1 MGGGGF
7 WANRKERRK
16 RIRKAIEFK
25 IAAVV
30 VFFLMLIKPFP
41 FIWRLFPAGPP
52 RHMCEYWTWDMLW
65 TFVSSGGTKVL
76 SDQPSFPR
84 VPATFKPKV
93 EVEPQYRLS
102 EEQIKFFY
110 DNGYLAPLKLFSP
123 DEMAEILAEVEN
135 EVFEPGDVGRTYGR
149 LATYRKSKVYQGVR
163 NSRDRHL
170 DCPAVLKLALQ
181 KGIYEQ
187 VAQLMGPDLLLWRT
201 QLLPK
206 YPGAPET
213 EWHQV
218 STFTMSGKGLRPV
231 LEPPDRDDLF
241 NVTVWLALEDV
252 DLDNGCMQFW
262 KGSHRKPLH
271 RIIINGGK
279 SFARTS
285 FQLECN
291 IPREELGDCVLKAG
305 EFVIFHERTVHG
317 APPNSSKTRRRF
329 GMNYRICRP
338 DVYIYRGM
346 KRQQSNTFGEVFDLE
361 NWTAVLARGEDTF
374 HRNKVKRP
382 EEIHL
387 DGPPEPCPL
396 TPEEDR
402 GQLVTVM

>member
-1 MGGGGF
+1 MGLASF
-7 WANRKERRK
+7 WAGRQARRA
-16 RIRKAIEFK
+16 RIRKSIEGK
-25 IAAVV
+25 VGAV
-30 VFFLMLIKPFP
+30 FMFLLMLVKPFP
-41 FIWRLFPAGPP
+41 FLWKLFPAG
-52 RHMCEYWTWDMLW
+52 RARNICQYWTYSMLW
-65 TFVSSGGTKVL
+65 TFIASGGTKVL
-76 SDQPSFPR
+76 SDQPSTPR
-84 VPATFKPKV
+84 VPPTFKPKV
-93 EVEPQYRLS
+93 DVAPEYKLT

-110 DNGYLAPLKLFSP
+110 DNGYLAPLKLFEP
-123 DEMAEILAEVEN
+123 DEMAEILEEVEN

-170 DCPAVLKLALQ
+170 DTPSILKLALAE
-181 KGIYEQ
+181 GIYER

-241 NVTVWLALEDV
+241 NVTCWLALEDV

-262 KGSHRKPLH
+262 RGSHRKPLH
-271 RIIINGGK
+271 NIIINGGK

-291 IPREELGDCVLKAG
+291 IRPEELGDCVLKAG

-346 KRQQSNTFGEVFDLE
+346 KIQESNTFGERFALD
-361 NWTAVLARGEDTF
+361 NWTAILARGEDRF
-374 HRNKVKRP
+374 HRNKVKLP
-382 EEIHL
+382 SEVL
-387 DGPPEPCPL
+387 VDAPPVPCPL
-396 TPEEDR
+396 TEKEDA

>member
-1 MGGGGF
+1 MGSGGF
-7 WANRKERRK
+7 WATRKERRA
-16 RIRKAIEFK
+16 RIRQSIKGK
-25 IAAVV
+25 IGAFVA
-30 VFFLMLIKPFP
+30 FLMMLVKPFP
-41 FIWRLFPAGPP
+41 FLWKLLPVGRTRNMIQ
-52 RHMCEYWTWDMLW
+52 YWTYSMLW
-65 TFVSSGGTKVL
+65 TFVSSGGTKVM
-76 SDQPSFPR
+76 SDQPSSPR
-84 VPATFKPKV
+84 VPPTFKPRV
-93 EVEPQYRLS
+93 EVEPQYRLT

-123 DEMAEILAEVEN
+123 EEMAEVLEEVEN

-170 DCPAVLKLALQ
+170 DCPAILKLALQ
-181 KGIYEQ
+181 KGIFEQ
-187 VAQLMGPDLLLWRT
+187 VAQLLGPDLLLWRT

-241 NVTVWLALEDV
+241 NVTCWLALEDV

-262 KGSHRKPLH
+262 RGSHKKPLH
-271 RIIINGGK
+271 NIIINGSK

-285 FQLECN
+285 FELECK
-291 IPREELGDCVLKAG
+291 IPKEELGDCVLKAG

-346 KRQQSNTFGEVFDLE
+346 KTQESNTFGEKFDLD
-361 NWTAVLARGEDTF
+361 NWTAILARGEDKF
-374 HRNKVKRP
+374 HRNKVKLP
-382 EEIHL
+382 SEVQL
-387 DGPPEPCPL
+387 DAPPEPCPL
-396 TPEEDR
+396 TEKEDA